1 VLSFLCQ
8 PDEIIVILNDNE
20 TAVPSCTE
28 IVVIAPSGVFAGDC
42 GHVEPVRAQGADV
55 RSIDVFVGKKGSR
68 QISPFYFVRCL
79 RAFPQLLGQLHTAA
93 PLSFNL
99 TDIIVVVRERFVD
112 LGDARLQLVRHC
124 RRLLAAIEDEFSGL
138 EDVIRRPS
146 RRGFPHITS
155 SAATTDTFRASACF
169 GIYSPFGRLYSHE
182 LSHSVKQTGGLAH
195 PFLVGMSGRDSL
207 EPLQQC

>member
-1 VLSFLCQ
+1 MTTRLRSR
-8 PDEIIVILNDNE
+8 
-20 TAVPSCTE
+20 AVPRSWLSLPLESSPAT
-28 IVVIAPSGVFAGDC
+28 AATSNPFA
-42 GHVEPVRAQGADV
+42 RKALTYAQLMYSSD
-55 RSIDVFVGKKGSR
+55 KKGSR

-99 TDIIVVVRERFVD
+99 NDIIVVVRERFVD

-124 RRLLAAIEDEFSGL
+124 RRLLAAIEDEFGGL

-155 SAATTDTFRASACF
+155 SAATTDTFRVSACF
-169 GIYSPFGRLYSHE
+169 GIYSAFGRLYSHE